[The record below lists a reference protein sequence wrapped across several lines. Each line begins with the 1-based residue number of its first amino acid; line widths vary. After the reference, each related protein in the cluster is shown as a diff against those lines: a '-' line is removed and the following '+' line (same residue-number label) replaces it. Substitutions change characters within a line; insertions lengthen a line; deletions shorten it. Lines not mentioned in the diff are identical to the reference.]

1 MKLYKQILPQAGSEL
16 DTWNSFLHV
25 NFAVS
30 FTRSKKTKKVNTNIA
45 FLRRYT
51 TFMFQEGFAFLFF
64 DGFDLISDGRGNRN
78 EKKYKN
84 LTHREIIANYS
95 L

>member
-30 FTRSKKTKKVNTNIA
+30 FTRSKKNKKVNTNIA

-64 DGFDLISDGRGNRN
+64 GVNLISDGRGNRN
-78 EKKYKN
+78 EKTVKT
-84 LTHREIIANYS
+84 LPIER
-95 L
+95 

>member
-1 MKLYKQILPQAGSEL
+1 MKLHKQILPQAGSEL

-25 NFAVS
+25 
-30 FTRSKKTKKVNTNIA
+30 KKKNKKVNTNIA

-51 TFMFQEGFAFLFF
+51 TFMFQEGFDFLFF

-78 EKKYKN
+78 EKNIKT
-84 LTHREIIANYS
+84 LPIER
-95 L
+95 

>member
-16 DTWNSFLHV
+16 DTWNPFLHV
-25 NFAVS
+25 NFAVT

-45 FLRRYT
+45 FLTRYT
-51 TFMFQEGFAFLFF
+51 TFMFQEGFALLFF

-78 EKKYKN
+78 EKNIKN
-84 LTHREIIANYS
+84 LPIER
-95 L
+95 

>member
-30 FTRSKKTKKVNTNIA
+30 FTRSKKTKKVNTNIT
-45 FLRRYT
+45 FRRRYT
-51 TFMFQEGFAFLFF
+51 IFMLQEGFTFLFF
-64 DGFDLISDGRGNRN
+64 DAFDLISDGRGRFQ
-78 EKKYKN
+78 
-84 LTHREIIANYS
+84 
-95 L
+95 